1 MQKKLKLNN
10 LLQRQQNVKTHQMAF
25 KGAAVNELFGLRAK
39 NLDCHTFRPK
49 ARFFFKN
56 GILKKDF
63 FQSKL

>member
-49 ARFFFKN
+49 ASFFFKN
-56 GILKKDF
+56 AILKKDF